1 MFPNIQTCNAEAP
14 PEQSAPAGTMMNNET
29 AQELF
34 WTRCVVLTVVGLW
47 NGVLCTV
54 NMEQQIQRIN
64 TLRLVR

>member
-1 MFPNIQTCNAEAP
+1 
-14 PEQSAPAGTMMNNET
+14 MNNET